1 MGSLTANVVLIESLR
16 LSAIHYL
23 PPRFPY
29 DGHDE
34 DDDDDDS
41 QTTFD
46 KVFWPRAKCTLNSVC
61 V

>member
-23 PPRFPY
+23 PFLFPY

-46 KVFWPRAKCTLNSVC
+46 KVF
-61 V
+61 